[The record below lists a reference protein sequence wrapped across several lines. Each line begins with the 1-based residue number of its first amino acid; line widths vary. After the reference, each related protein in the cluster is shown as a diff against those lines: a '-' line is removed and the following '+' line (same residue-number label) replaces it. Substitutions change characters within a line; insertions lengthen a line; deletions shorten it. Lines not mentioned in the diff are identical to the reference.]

1 MIIKYLNQENT
12 DILIN
17 GTASMSIAAP
27 GDWASIGDG
36 PTREAVLAW
45 IAAGNIPEPYQPPPT
60 PAITSVSM
68 RRARLAL
75 LQAGLL
81 DSVDL
86 TIEAIVDPIEK
97 KSAQIEWEYAQT
109 VNRDSPLIT
118 QIATGLNITEQEMDD
133 LFNLANT
140 L

>member
-1 MIIKYLNQENT
+1 MIIKYLNSEQT
-12 DILIN
+12 LIN
-17 GTASMSIAAP
+17 IDGVVDVGLSSP
-27 GDWASIGDG
+27 NDWESIGDG
-36 PTREAVLAW
+36 PTRETVLAW
-45 IAAGNIPEPYQPPPT
+45 IAAGNVPEPYQPPAP
-60 PAITSVSM
+60 PVITSVSM

-75 LQAGLL
+75 LQVGLL

-86 TIEAIVDPIEK
+86 AIEAIVDPIGK

-118 QIATGLNITEQEMDD
+118 QIATGLNITEQGMDD